1 MRISQKNLFE
11 TWALFEKRL
20 KEKYGNISLFVP
32 GAGLPRSVFNV
43 DSGKDLIRGA
53 NGIVWSWIIREGKEK
68 GGQMD
73 LEKAKRIVG
82 NQATWAL
89 KNMVKALK
97 MLPRLNTSE
106 DNERLEAA
114 QVVLKSRR
122 I

>member
-1 MRISQKNLFE
+1 M
-11 TWALFEKRL
+11 T
-20 KEKYGNISLFVP
+20 
-32 GAGLPRSVFNV
+32 
-43 DSGKDLIRGA
+43 
-53 NGIVWSWIIREGKEK
+53 
-68 GGQMD
+68 

-97 MLPRLNTSE
+97 MLPRLNTPE

-122 I
+122 EK